1 VLQES
6 DGLDMPTLFS
16 STKNLLDDLNSMKED
31 SEVAQDAL
39 DIDSQLVSE
48 LGQLSQITQTELS
61 RKFKYHKSITVL
73 ELC

>member
-1 VLQES
+1 
-6 DGLDMPTLFS
+6 MRTLFS
-16 STKNLLDDLNSMKED
+16 NTKNLLDDLNSMKED
-31 SEVAQDAL
+31 SQAAQDAL
-39 DIDSQLVSE
+39 DIDPQLAAE